1 MKFFATLLIAAVVAS
16 AVMAEEAEPR
26 GIRDTILAK
35 AKEIKAKIDAAIKV
49 GKGKA
54 EEVAKELGWNKEAA
68 LAKLNELKDQLD
80 AKIKEVVI
88 PALGQAKQQAALLLK
103 EQLAKA
109 IKDLEDAKAKLANVQ

>member
-16 AVMAEEAEPR
+16 AVMAEEPETR

-35 AKEIKAKIDAAIKV
+35 AKEIKAKIDAAIEV

-54 EEVAKELGWNKEAA
+54 KEVAKELGWSREAA
-68 LAKLNELKDQLD
+68 LAKLNELKARLD
-80 AKIKEVVI
+80 AKLKEVVI
-88 PALGQAKQQAALLLK
+88 PAVGQAKQEAALLLK

-109 IKDLEDAKAKLANVQ
+109 IKDLLVAKAKLENVQ